1 MKKIS
6 LLIIDDSPLIK
17 ARIKDLLD
25 DIGVIKQQLIARTFT
40 EGLSLID
47 IYLPDVILLD
57 INLPDGNGLKNLHYL
72 KQTYPAIKIIIIT
85 NQDNEKYAQQS
96 LDFGAHCFLDKS
108 YDFHKLPSIII
119 NISSGDDE
127 FQATA

>member
-6 LLIIDDSPLIK
+6 ILIIDDSPLIK
-17 ARIKDLLD
+17 ARIEDLLD
-25 DIGVIKQQLIARTFT
+25 DIGVIKQQLTARTFA

-72 KQTYPAIKIIIIT
+72 RQTYPAIKIIVIT
-85 NQDNEKYAQQS
+85 NQDNEKYARKS

-108 YDFHKLPSIII
+108 YDFHKIPSIII
-119 NISSGDDE
+119 DISSEDDR